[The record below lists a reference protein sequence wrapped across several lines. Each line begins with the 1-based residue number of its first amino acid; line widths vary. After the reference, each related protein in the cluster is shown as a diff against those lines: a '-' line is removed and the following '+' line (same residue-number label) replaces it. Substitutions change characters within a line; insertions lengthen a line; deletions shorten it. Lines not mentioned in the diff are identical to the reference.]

1 MSKGGG
7 SDGEVSAQRGRPGD
21 GLACNHPSGK
31 LTVLRLGVG
40 VGWGGGGR
48 EAGINQIMQPLLPG
62 LPTGLQ
68 AEPWPA
74 GGRRLAHRT

>member
-1 MSKGGG
+1 MGGG
-7 SDGEVSAQRGRPGD
+7 E
-21 GLACNHPSGK
+21 
-31 LTVLRLGVG
+31 
-40 VGWGGGGR
+40 GR
-48 EAGINQIMQPLLPG
+48 EAGINQIMQSLLPG